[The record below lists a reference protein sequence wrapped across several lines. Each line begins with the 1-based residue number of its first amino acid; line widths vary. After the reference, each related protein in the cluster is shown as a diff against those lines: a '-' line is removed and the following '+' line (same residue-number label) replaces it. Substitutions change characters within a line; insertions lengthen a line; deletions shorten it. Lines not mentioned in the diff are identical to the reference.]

1 MHGFPPSSTTIK
13 SFPWFGSSH
22 NTDSPKLF
30 LCRFAVF
37 TKTALE
43 VIDSLSKHDYDNF
56 RKFLKTLSPSDL
68 EWTHLR
74 EDTLLKVNKARKGL
88 LVA

>member
-1 MHGFPPSSTTIK
+1 M
-13 SFPWFGSSH
+13 
-22 NTDSPKLF
+22 
-30 LCRFAVF
+30 F

-68 EWTHLR
+68 EWAHLR